1 MRSDFVFSAH
11 LCMKSWATVTRGFSF
26 SPAEGWL
33 PLFSRPFLS
42 SSGVCC
48 FSTQHGDPEKNGSS
62 VCQPAC
68 ILHPLLPPASLSGL
82 LTAGV
87 QLSFYALLT
96 GFSEARRFLKRGSIC
111 INNAMWGGLL
121 ETKSKF
127 TQANLPDK
135 PIFFFFFF
143 LATHTSYSYHLYAK
157 TWLRIWS
164 ILCLYFL
171 CPVLLNKPKI
181 YLIFWA
187 SLNRIHK

>member
-1 MRSDFVFSAH
+1 MRSDFVFLAH
-11 LCMKSWATVTRGFSF
+11 LCMKRWATVTRGFSF

-48 FSTQHGDPEKNGSS
+48 FSTQHWDPEKNGSS

-68 ILHPLLPPASLSGL
+68 ILHPLLLPASLSGL
-82 LTAGV
+82 LTAAV

-96 GFSEARRFLKRGSIC
+96 GVFWSQTVSEKRVYLHKQCHVRRSAGNKIKIHSS
-111 INNAMWGGLL
+111 
-121 ETKSKF
+121 KSSWS
-127 TQANLPDK
+127 TL
-135 PIFFFFFF
+135 FFFWP
-143 LATHTSYSYHLYAK
+143 LTSYSYHLYAK